1 MPLFSRPFFAR
12 RNAFVPATVVL
23 AALLGSLLQVTP
35 AHAIAAADVPA
46 DPAAWAA
53 TPYSPIGWGELAPTA
68 GSLEL
73 TFDGEAGGLPDS
85 AGVGTGL
92 TAVQPSSAAASS
104 PYYLPA
110 NVTLG
115 GGALTINATKG
126 IANGSNLTNNQD
138 NTLGVG
144 LASAGKALL
153 LTTTVTSPVATG
165 FAQGGLWFG
174 PDDKNY
180 VKLVIAANTD
190 TGGRQVQLAKETN
203 DVSLPAPSVDQVA
216 VTTTQAALAAG
227 PVTLNLLVD
236 SLNRRVSATYRV
248 GTAAPVAVGTLT
260 DVPAGFFSGA
270 LLAPTT
276 RPVDSTVTA
285 FGGVFGTKRNM
296 AEATPLAYSFQNFGY
311 AEVDVTPPAAPSQ
324 LAASGTPSSV
334 DLGWTAPADTD
345 VVGYRVY
352 RSASS
357 PVALTGTPISGAT
370 PIAATTFRD
379 SATFGGSSYHY
390 AVVAVD
396 ALGNTSPA
404 AGVGPAG
411 PSVPAGDPV
420 ARVDFTTTAGTPVA
434 GYTKDDGS
442 AYTAARGSGWTG
454 PDGAPLD
461 LSAATRIRA
470 VSGQA
475 ADPRLASIIHLQL
488 AANPTAGSWRLDV
501 PNGVYTVV
509 AGVGDSGAGIT
520 NGYDSTHVINAEGV
534 RVVAPFVGTGD
545 RQYDEAVATDITV
558 ADGTLTIDAVGGAN
572 TKLAYLEVYRTA
584 LTLITPAVPTGLA
597 ATVDGDD
604 VSLAWQPAESA
615 VSYKVYRGTTSAVDT
630 SGAPLATVTEPGY
643 IDLTTEA
650 ATTYFY
656 VVAATSKD
664 DRDSAPSTAVEVVV
678 PEAEEPTPPQLC
690 AAGTWKAELFGG
702 TALAGTPKSITCV
715 SAIDQSYT
723 GGTYPEGLDGPN
735 QYSMRFTKTINE
747 GAGSYQL
754 TTRTDDGVRVSVDG
768 VRVLNAWTAQSADQ
782 TRVVQVPLGNG
793 PHEIVVEY
801 YQGFNDASAKVTFTK
816 TIAACPPGQWMSEY
830 FTGTS
835 LAGVVTKRACID
847 EIDQEFAP
855 GDGPTGVGSSLYSA
869 RFTRTIDEGKGTFEF
884 TARADDGVRVSVD
897 GDRIIDEW
905 SDQSATETYSAEVA
919 LSAGSHL
926 VVVEYYQGYNEAAVE
941 VDIVKTSSD
950 TEAPTAPAEI
960 SATAGDDEIEIGWS
974 ASVSTDAV
982 GYRVF
987 RSESLPVDVTG
998 TPLNGA
1004 KDLTAR
1010 SFVDTTAEPDTRYH
1024 YVVVAVDDAGNAS
1037 LPSAAASA
1045 LVSTVPDTE
1054 APSAATGLA
1063 ATAGD
1068 GSVQMVWAAPASTDV
1083 AGYRVYRS
1091 TEPAVPTTGTP
1102 VSGSTLVA
1110 STGFT
1115 DSTVTNGTTYFYVV
1129 VAVDLAGNASTAS
1142 NEVVAVP
1149 NVPNTTNVKV
1159 DFTATNATPV
1169 AGYVADWGQAYGL
1182 RTGATQGAG
1191 TLSYGWLDTDGHELS
1206 LVGNGRDRE
1215 RAGIPALLDSILHM
1229 QYGDAN
1235 GGTGTN
1241 GIKTEG
1247 MWELAVPDGLYSVKI
1262 GVGDE
1267 KGADSYDSNYVVNV
1281 EGSLGVNGFV
1291 GSDATQYQTVTTT
1304 VGVWDGKL
1312 TIDARDGV
1320 NTKIGYIEVVGL
1332 ARAPHVDTVLPEN
1345 RVTGHDVNAGVS
1357 ATIKVP
1363 YAGIGLKPSS
1373 LPGNVHLYAVAGGA
1387 EIPTTV
1393 GSSGGNDVIS
1403 LAPTAPLAPNT
1414 QYRFEVTSG
1423 VTDNFGVPFVPFS
1436 SLFTTGSGETG
1447 ASGEFTPLTGVGFQ
1461 KVELPTGRGK
1471 FWASFAFGPDG
1482 KLYGTTIGQG
1492 IFRFD
1497 VAADGTLG
1505 EPESLGYEGS
1515 AHIGL
1520 LFDESST
1527 ADNLK
1532 VWVTR
1537 TTANFSEQG
1546 QWVSSIHQLSGD
1558 KLQVDRP
1565 VFEGLPRS
1573 LSDHLTNSMAYGPDG
1588 RIYFQ
1593 QGSNQASGDL
1603 DNAWGQRGEQ
1613 LLTAATLAFDPDNA
1627 RVATAVNGGAAINV
1641 KTADGGTY
1649 SPYAAGAPL
1658 TIYASG
1664 IRNAYD
1670 LVWHSNDHLYVAT
1683 NGTAGGANTPGV
1695 TANPN
1700 GTFTRTAAPGI
1711 PGFSTVNG
1719 KDVTA
1724 QCVRRGYTGGT
1735 VPPQGN
1741 IATQRDLLFDVVA
1754 GGYYGHPNPERCEFV
1769 LNAGNNPATPD
1780 APGTKEVKYPLGT
1793 VADPNYRGVAYDF
1806 EFNKSPNGALEYTSA
1821 TFGGQLKGRLLIT
1834 RFSNNN
1840 DLIFL
1845 QPDPKTGKILGA
1857 QTSVGITGVAN
1868 TTMSGVDGFNDP
1880 LEVVEDKSNGNL
1892 YVNQYDRSG
1901 GDQRLYLLRV
1911 PASQQAAAISSSVDE
1926 LVFSAV
1932 KNGTSAAKSITVT
1945 NNGSKPVALANTLT
1959 GGQTGEFTVT
1969 GGNTTLAPQA
1979 SVVLNVTFKPSAT
1992 VGQRATTLRLT
2003 AGDSTVNV
2011 GLFGLTMNGIE
2022 GGNEP
2027 TFANVMGTLGYAINV
2042 GWTNL
2047 EGGVQPTAKGDEVLE
2062 PLFVKSGTAAPTVTP
2077 LAQYAPKEDLPF
2089 GWYTGDGTTAERV
2102 KLGSIDTSGYQSLL
2116 PPSSPG
2122 TAPSFDPGAAEFGFY
2137 YYSNTF
2143 QRTGFTE
2150 DRLNTG
2156 IAHRARIYP
2165 AKNRAGTI
2173 MTNSYIVAFEDASNG
2188 DYQDYVFLVTGVK
2201 PATDTGSVDGGVRV
2215 DFTTAAAQ
2223 LPAGYLRDY
2232 GQAFSLRTGADQGT
2246 SLSYGWKNDV
2256 TENDVDL
2263 SVGGTAGNGRDRA
2276 TSQTDQR
2283 LDTFMHMQGSDVTG
2297 TFNGNPTDALWEL
2310 AVPNGQYTV
2319 TVAVGDPA
2327 PQTDVEIHQINVEG
2341 TALIERFTPAG
2352 AAGTATRHKTATQV
2366 VTVTDGFVTVDA
2378 RGGQNTKISYID
2390 VIPVADNGGGDDPTD
2405 GAQVKVNF
2413 RTPDAPATD
2422 GWTADVGNAFTDA
2435 AGFGW
2440 STATGAPVDRSTFLR
2455 YRAAPTA
2462 GIAYPSD
2469 PLLRTGAHL
2478 QVPTAAVWEHEVPD
2492 GEYEVAV
2499 SVGDSAFLD
2508 SVHTVTAEGQPVVA
2522 TFAPTGTTPFQTG
2535 KRTVTVTDGKLTIA
2549 GTGTNTK
2556 INWVSIK
2563 GDGLDTPPPAGATTK
2578 VNFQPST
2585 VTAPTGWVADTG
2597 AAFDAARGY
2606 GWFTGGTPTDRS
2618 AATRYRNAPTPGITY
2633 PTGDL
2638 TRQTFIL
2645 TQAGPVDGVTDGVWQ
2660 YAVANGTYT
2669 VSVSVGD
2676 SGYLD
2681 SVHGVTVEGT
2691 PVISSFTPT
2700 GTTPFSTGTAE
2711 VTVTDG
2717 LLTLTPTGTN
2727 TKVDWITITGAEI
2740 AAPSIT
2746 VTSNGTAVGAS
2757 STSGPANV
2765 VLAATA
2771 AGGATVSSLSYS
2783 LDGAPATPYTA
2794 PLALGVGSHTL
2805 VVTAVDSDARTST
2818 RTVTF
2823 TIEDIGGTL
2832 VLRNEQATRVNG
2844 SPIPGFS
2851 EDWLVMQRI
2860 NSGVV
2865 AHQTVD
2871 TATVTLTNSGTEP
2884 LRIASIAISGPQ
2896 GAQFEITDAPAGV
2909 RTVAP
2914 GASTPVTVKFVA
2926 TTGSKG
2932 VRAAQLVI
2940 TSSDPAQPVTTVQL
2954 RGGYM
2959 TAPEGGSELTL
2970 PQISE
2975 LFGWTTDIGTL
2986 ENGDEMRT
2994 SPLAGEEVRSL
3005 LWKRADASLPVN
3017 VRQLAA
3023 FHGCCDQT
3031 EVVSVN
3037 GATARHA
3044 APYGQSILPLTAT
3057 GTPTQLS
3064 TSPTGNFGIIVAG
3077 QSTNNTAYMASKTW
3091 PVRDRNGAIVAGAWI
3106 VGHDYVSS
3114 PNQCGIA
3121 PTNCDF
3127 QDNAYLITNVLPV
3140 ASSDTAAP
3148 PAPGTPTATVGTA
3161 DVTLAWPA
3169 AVATDLAGY
3178 YVERA
3183 TSATGTYTR
3192 LTSTPIRATGFV
3204 DAALPAFANT
3214 VYYRVIAVDASGNV
3228 SAAASTG
3235 AVDISGVT
3243 GRAILIKA
3251 GGAAV
3256 TTGGR
3261 TFAADAFF
3269 AGGAAYRNPAVTQ
3282 IAGTTD
3288 DALYLS
3294 ERSEAP
3300 AFGYDIPVPSGL
3312 YEVKL
3317 HFAEIYHGATGGGTG
3332 GAGKRVFDVN
3342 FEGGVAEIGA
3352 LDLNARVAP
3361 MTAYVTTNSVG
3372 VTDGTLDI
3380 DFTARVDFPTVSAIE
3395 VVRVGDA
3402 PIPPAAPSGVTATVA
3417 GASVAVSWGAV
3428 AGATGYSV
3436 ERATSATGPWTVI
3449 GGSVPITA
3457 TSLTDA
3463 ALPFTSTTY
3472 YRVTTVSATG
3482 SSAASAVASA
3492 DISRLYVPTGVTAT
3506 PNATGVAVAW
3516 TAPVGS
3522 GVTGYRVERA
3532 LAAAGPF
3539 TTISTFAVTGLGF
3552 TDTAVPFG
3560 SAAHYRVIA
3569 LGAGGAVSAPSA
3581 VASTDIS
3588 GVAQAIRVNAG
3599 GPALTVGGKTWSADS
3614 GFTGGKAYTNPAVTQ
3629 IAGTTDD
3636 ALYLTER
3643 SATANLAP
3651 FGYDFALPN
3660 GSYEVKLHFA
3670 EIYHGATG
3678 GGAGGT
3684 GKRVFSVN
3692 LEGGPAEQANI
3703 DLNARVGSMSAL
3715 VTTNLVTL
3723 TDGNLDIDFTSTV
3736 DQAKISAIEIT
3747 RAVVPPA
3754 PTGLVATTTTS
3765 AVNLA
3770 WQGTPGF
3777 YVQRSVAASGPWAR
3791 ISGASLLSTGAY
3803 TDGTLAVGSTAY
3815 YRVVS
3820 VGATGLESPAS
3831 AVVSATIAPPAQQPV
3846 RINTGGGAL
3855 NLGGVNWLADTYSTG
3870 GKVYSNPAVTQ
3881 IGGTTNDQL
3890 YLNERSTTAAPGSF
3904 GYNVPVANGVYTV
3917 KLHFAEI
3924 FHGATGG
3931 GTPGTGKRVFSV
3943 NFEEGAPE
3951 ITGLDL
3957 NTKVAP
3963 MNAYIT
3969 TTVVTVT
3976 GGNLDIDFASTVD
3989 QPTIAAIEIIPG
4001 TIADAAAPAAPSGV
4015 VITATGSGN
4024 AVTFAASGS
4033 ADVSGY
4039 IVERSSAAAGPFTR
4053 LTAVPVAGLSF
4064 VDATAPATA
4073 GTVYYRVTAVASSGL
4088 TASSAVASIT
4098 RAATGPTVRIN
4109 AGGPAV
4115 TTGGV
4120 SWLADSYYSGGGK
4133 AYSNPG
4139 VTQIA
4144 ATTDDVLYLNE
4155 RSTTADKG
4163 SYSYDVPLADGNY
4176 TVRLHFAEIYHG
4188 ATGGGAGGTGKRVF
4202 SVNFEGGAT
4211 EIGSLDLNA
4220 RVAPMT
4226 AVVIENVVTVA
4237 GGNLDIDFSAS
4248 VDQPTLAAIEIVPV
4262 AAPTTPA
4269 QTTPAPAAPAAPDSG
4284 TTTPGAPVAPNSS
4297 TPDSGTS
4304 GTGAPASD
4312 GQGSGTPG
4320 SGTSGTP
4327 SPSTPAAPGTT
4338 PGVTPAGAPAAAPAT
4353 AAPAAASGASVP
4365 TRAPATLSRLFPI
4378 GEGLVAMPSTSA
4390 ADQAAA
4396 AVDEA
4401 AASTVTGSASGSGDR
4416 SGSSLAA
4423 PDRQTTEAADAAL
4436 SASAASA
4443 TSPLNDPRVQALLLV
4458 LLVAAASAVALLA
4471 SSLLRRRTGVLRRF
4485 LAARRATV

>member
-1 MPLFSRPFFAR
+1 MPLFTRPFFAR
-12 RNAFVPATVVL
+12 RTAFIPASVVL
-23 AALLGSLLQVTP
+23 AALLGSLLQATP
-35 AHAIAAADVPA
+35 ASAIAAADVPA

-53 TPYSPIGWGELAPTA
+53 APYSPIGWGELAPAA

-73 TFDGEAGGLPDS
+73 TFDAEAGGLPDS
-85 AGVGTGL
+85 AGIGTGL

-110 NVTLG
+110 NITVG

-126 IANGSNLTNNQD
+126 IANGTNNNQD

-174 PDDKNY
+174 ADDKNY
-180 VKLVIAANTD
+180 IKLVIAANTD
-190 TGGRQVQLAKETN
+190 TGGRQVQLAKEIN

-216 VTTTQAALAAG
+216 ITTTQTALAAG

-236 SLNRRVSATYRV
+236 SINRRVSATYRV
-248 GTAAPVAVGTLT
+248 GTAAPVAVGTLA
-260 DVPAGFFSGA
+260 DVPAAFFSGA

-276 RPVDSTVTA
+276 RPADSTVTA

-296 AEATPLAYSFQNFGY
+296 AETTPLAWAFQNFAY

-324 LAASGTPSSV
+324 LAASGTPSTV

-352 RSASS
+352 RSATS
-357 PVALTGTPISGAT
+357 PVALTGTPLSGAT

-379 SATFGGSSYHY
+379 VATFGGSNYHY

-404 AGVGPAG
+404 AAVGPAG
-411 PSVPAGDPV
+411 SSVPAGDPV
-420 ARVDFTTTAGTPVA
+420 ARVDFTTAAGTPVA

-461 LSAATRIRA
+461 LTASTRIRA

-509 AGVGDSGAGIT
+509 AGVGDSGDGIV

-534 RVVAPFVGTGD
+534 RVVAPFVGTAA
-545 RQYDEAVATDITV
+545 RQYDEAATTDITV
-558 ADGTLTIDAVGGAN
+558 ADGTLTIDAVAGAN

-597 ATVDGDD
+597 ATIDGED
-604 VSLAWQPAESA
+604 VSLGWQAAESA

-630 SGAPLATVTEPGY
+630 SAAPLATVTEPAY

-650 ATTYFY
+650 GSTYFY
-656 VVAATSKD
+656 VVAATSRD
-664 DRDSAPSTAVEVVV
+664 DRDSAPSAPLEVVV

-715 SAIDQSYT
+715 SAIDQSFT
-723 GGTYPEGLDGPN
+723 GGTYPVGLDGPN
-735 QYSMRFTKTINE
+735 QYSMRFSKTVNE

-754 TTRTDDGVRVSVDG
+754 TTRTDDGVRVRVDG
-768 VRVLNAWTAQSADQ
+768 ALVLNAWTAQSADQ
-782 TRVVQVPLGNG
+782 TRVVQVPLGDG

-816 TIAACPPGQWMSEY
+816 TITACPPGQWMSEY
-830 FTGTS
+830 FAGTS

-847 EIDQEFAP
+847 EIDQEF
-855 GDGPTGVGSSLYSA
+855 GVGEGPAGVGSSLYSA
-869 RFTRTIDEGKGTFEF
+869 RFTRAINEGKGTFEF

-897 GDRIIDEW
+897 GERIIDEW
-905 SDQSATETYSAEVA
+905 SDQSATEQYSAEVA

-926 VVVEYYQGYNEAAVE
+926 VVVEYYQGYNEAAIE

-960 SATAGDDEIEIGWS
+960 SATADDDEIEIGWS

-998 TPLNGA
+998 TPLSGTQ
-1004 KDLTAR
+1004 DLTAR
-1010 SFVDTTAEPDTRYH
+1010 SFVDTTAEPDTQYH
-1024 YVVVAVDDAGNAS
+1024 YVVVAVDDADNAS
-1037 LPSAAASA
+1037 LPSAPATA
-1045 LVSTVPDTE
+1045 LISTVPDTE
-1054 APSAATGLA
+1054 APLAATGLA
-1063 ATAGD
+1063 ATAGG
-1068 GSVQMVWAAPASTDV
+1068 GSVQLVWAAPASTDL

-1091 TEPAVPTTGTP
+1091 TEPAVATTGTP
-1102 VSGSTLVA
+1102 VSGSALVA
-1110 STGFT
+1110 STGYT
-1115 DSTVTNGTTYFYVV
+1115 DGTVTNGTTYFYVV

-1159 DFTATNATPV
+1159 DFTATNAAPV
-1169 AGYVADWGQAYGL
+1169 SGYVADWGQAYGL

-1206 LVGNGRDRE
+1206 LVSNGRDRE
-1215 RAGIPALLDSILHM
+1215 RAGIPALLDSIMHM

-1267 KGADSYDSNYVVNV
+1267 KGAETYDSNYVVNV

-1291 GSDATQYQTVTTT
+1291 GSDATQYSTVTTT

-1312 TIDARDGV
+1312 TIDARGGV

-1387 EIPTTV
+1387 EVPTTV

-1403 LAPTAPLAPNT
+1403 LAPTTPLAPNT

-1505 EPESLGYEGS
+1505 EPQSLGYEGV

-1520 LFDESST
+1520 LFDESAT

-1558 KLQVDRP
+1558 RLQVDRP

-1613 LLTAATLAFDPDNA
+1613 LLTAATLAFDPANPQ
-1627 RVATAVNGGAAINV
+1627 VATAANGGAAINV

-1649 SPYAAGAPL
+1649 SPYSAGAPL

-1793 VADPNYRGVAYDF
+1793 AADPNYRGVAYDF

-1845 QPDPKTGKILGA
+1845 QPDSTSGKILGA

-1932 KNGTSAAKSITVT
+1932 KNGTSAAKSVTVT
-1945 NNGSKPVALANTLT
+1945 NNGSKPIALANTLT
-1959 GGQTGEFTVT
+1959 GGQTGEFIVT
-1969 GGNTTLAPQA
+1969 GGNTTLAPQGSA
-1979 SVVLNVTFKPSAT
+1979 VLNVTFKPSAT

-2047 EGGVQPTAKGDEVLE
+2047 EGGVQPTAKGDEILE
-2062 PLFVKSGTAAPTVTP
+2062 PLFVKSGTAAPTMTP

-2089 GWYTGDGTTAERV
+2089 GWYTGDGSTAERV

-2122 TAPSFDPGAAEFGFY
+2122 TVPSFDPGAAKFGFY

-2215 DFTTAAAQ
+2215 DFTTATAAV
-2223 LPAGYLRDY
+2223 PTGYLRDY
-2232 GQAFSLRTGADQGT
+2232 GQAFSLRTGAGQGT

-2297 TFNGNPTDALWEL
+2297 TFNGTPIDALWEL

-2341 TALIERFTPAG
+2341 TALIERFTPSGAAG
-2352 AAGTATRHKTATQV
+2352 AATRHRTVTQV
-2366 VTVTDGFVTVDA
+2366 VTVADGFVTVDS

-2390 VIPVADNGGGDDPTD
+2390 VIPVTDGGGDDPTD

-2422 GWTADVGNAFTDA
+2422 GWTADVGGAFTDA

-2440 STATGAPVDRSTFLR
+2440 VTATGAPVDRSTFLR
-2455 YRAAPTA
+2455 YRPAPTA
-2462 GIAYPSD
+2462 GIAFPAD
-2469 PLLRTGAHL
+2469 PLLRSGAHL
-2478 QVPTAAVWEHEVPD
+2478 QAPTAAVWEYEVPD

-2535 KRTVTVTDGKLTIA
+2535 KRMVTVTDGKLTIA

-2563 GDGLDTPPPAGATTK
+2563 GDGLETPPPAGASTK

-2606 GWFTGGTPTDRS
+2606 GWFTGGVATDRS
-2618 AATRYRNAPTPGITY
+2618 AATRYRNAPTQGITY

-2660 YAVANGTYT
+2660 YSVANGTYT
-2669 VSVSVGD
+2669 VAVSVGD
-2676 SGYLD
+2676 AGFLD
-2681 SVHGVTVEGT
+2681 SVHGVTIEGT
-2691 PVISSFTPT
+2691 PVITSFTPT
-2700 GTTPFSTGTAE
+2700 GTTPFTTGTAE
-2711 VTVTDG
+2711 VVVSDG

-2771 AGGATVSSLSYS
+2771 AGGATVSSLSYA
-2783 LDGAPATPYTA
+2783 LDGAAATPYTA

-2805 VVTAVDSDARTST
+2805 VVTAVDSAARTSA
-2818 RTVTF
+2818 RTVAF

-2844 SPIPGFS
+2844 APIPGFS

-2865 AHQTVD
+2865 LHQTVD
-2871 TATVTLTNSGTEP
+2871 TATVTLTNSGTKP
-2884 LRIASIAISGPQ
+2884 LRISSITISGPQ

-2914 GASTPVTVKFVA
+2914 GASTPVTVKFIA
-2926 TTGSKG
+2926 TTGGKG

-2975 LFGWTTDIGTL
+2975 LFGWTTDIGAL

-3005 LWKRADASLPVN
+3005 LWKRADATLPVN

-3044 APYGQSILPLTAT
+3044 APYGQSILPPTAT
-3057 GTPTQLS
+3057 ATPTQLS

-3077 QSTNNTAYMASKTW
+3077 QSTNNIAYMASKTW

-3140 ASSDTAAP
+3140 ASSDTVAP
-3148 PAPGTPTATVGTA
+3148 TAPGTPTATVGTS

-3169 AVATDLAGY
+3169 AVAVAPDLAGY
-3178 YVERA
+3178 HVERA

-3204 DAALPAFANT
+3204 DSALPAFANT
-3214 VYYRVIAVDASGNV
+3214 LYYRVIAVDASGNV
-3228 SAAASTG
+3228 STPAASG

-3243 GRAILIKA
+3243 GRAILIKS

-3261 TFAADAFF
+3261 TFIADTFF
-3269 AGGAAYRNPAVTQ
+3269 TGGAAYRNPAVTQ

-3288 DALYLS
+3288 DALYTS

-3300 AFGYDIPVPSGL
+3300 AFAYDIPVPSGL

-3332 GAGKRVFDVN
+3332 GAGKRIFDVN
-3342 FEGGVAEIGA
+3342 FEGGATEIPA

-3380 DFTARVDFPTVSAIE
+3380 DFSARVDYPTISAIE

-3417 GASVAVSWGAV
+3417 GASVAVSWTAV
-3428 AGATGYSV
+3428 AGAAGYTV
-3436 ERATSATGPWTVI
+3436 ERATSATGPWSVI
-3449 GGSVPITA
+3449 GGSAPITA

-3472 YRVTTVSATG
+3472 YRVTTVSASG

-3492 DISRLYVPTGVTAT
+3492 DVSRLYVPTAVTAT
-3506 PNATGVAVAW
+3506 PNANGVTVAW

-3539 TTISTFAVTGLGF
+3539 TTISTFAVTGLSF
-3552 TDTAVPFG
+3552 TDSAVPFG
-3560 SAAHYRVIA
+3560 NAAHYRVIA

-3581 VASTDIS
+3581 VASTDIT
-3588 GVAQAIRVNAG
+3588 GVAQSIRVNAG
-3599 GPALTVGGKTWSADS
+3599 GPALTVGGRTWSADS

-3629 IAGTTDD
+3629 IGGTTDD

-3643 SATANLAP
+3643 SATTNLAP
-3651 FGYDFALPN
+3651 FAYDFALPN

-3670 EIYHGATG
+3670 EIFHGATG
-3678 GGAGGT
+3678 GGAGGN

-3703 DLNARVGSMSAL
+3703 DLNARVGSMTAL

-3736 DQAKISAIEIT
+3736 DQAKISAIEIV
-3747 RAVVPPA
+3747 RAVVPQA
-3754 PTGLVATTTTS
+3754 PTGLVATTTSS

-3791 ISGASLLSTGAY
+3791 ISGASLLTTGAY
-3803 TDGTLAVGSTAY
+3803 TDGALAVGATAY

-3831 AVVSATIAPPAQQPV
+3831 AVVSATIAPPVQQPV

-3855 NLGGVNWLADTYSTG
+3855 TLGGVTWLADSYSTG

-3931 GTPGTGKRVFSV
+3931 GAVGTGKRVFNV
-3943 NFEEGAPE
+3943 NFEEGTPE
-3951 ITGLDL
+3951 ISGLDIS
-3957 NTKVAP
+3957 TRVAP
-3963 MNAYIT
+3963 MNAFIT
-3969 TTVVTVT
+3969 TNRVTVT

-4001 TIADAAAPAAPSGV
+4001 TIADATAPAAPTGV
-4015 VITATGSGN
+4015 AIAATGSGN
-4024 AVTFAASGS
+4024 TVTFAASGS

-4039 IVERSSAAAGPFTR
+4039 IVERASAAAGPFTR
-4053 LTAVPVAGLSF
+4053 LTAVPTAGLSF
-4064 VDATAPATA
+4064 VDTTAPATA

-4088 TASSAVASIT
+4088 TATSAVASIT

-4120 SWLADSYYSGGGK
+4120 SWLADSFYSGGGK
-4133 AYSNPG
+4133 SYSNPG

-4144 ATTDDVLYLNE
+4144 GTANDVLYLNE
-4155 RSTTADKG
+4155 RSTTVDKG
-4163 SYSYDVPLADGNY
+4163 SYSYDIPVPNGAY

-4188 ATGGGAGGTGKRVF
+4188 ATGGGAGGNGKRVF
-4202 SVNFEGGAT
+4202 SVNLEGGAT
-4211 EIGSLDLNA
+4211 EIAGLDLNA

-4226 AVVIENVVTVA
+4226 AVVIENTVTVV
-4237 GGNLDIDFSAS
+4237 GGNLDIDFSAA
-4248 VDQPTLAAIEIVPV
+4248 VDQPTLAAIEVVPV
-4262 AAPTTPA
+4262 PVPAVTPPAQEAPTQVPTQTPPGPDVA
-4269 QTTPAPAAPAAPDSG
+4269 PAP
-4284 TTTPGAPVAPNSS
+4284 TPQVSPSVAPSV
-4297 TPDSGTS
+4297 
-4304 GTGAPASD
+4304 
-4312 GQGSGTPG
+4312 
-4320 SGTSGTP
+4320 
-4327 SPSTPAAPGTT
+4327 SPTATLSETPAAGPAVAAT
-4338 PGVTPAGAPAAAPAT
+4338 PRGFAP
-4353 AAPAAASGASVP
+4353 
-4365 TRAPATLSRLFPI
+4365 LSRLFPLA
-4378 GEGLVAMPSTSA
+4378 EGLVEMPASSVVASLDASQDATQEA
-4390 ADQAAA
+4390 RQG
-4396 AVDEA
+4396 AV
-4401 AASTVTGSASGSGDR
+4401 AASGGSAE
-4416 SGSSLAA
+4416 
-4423 PDRQTTEAADAAL
+4423 PEAGAGPEVL
-4436 SASAASA
+4436 SASAASSI
-4443 TSPLNDPRVQALLLV
+4443 SPLDDPRARALLLV
-4458 LLVAAASAVALLA
+4458 LLLSAIAAVGTTVV
-4471 SSLLRRRTGVLRRF
+4471 RRRWHK
-4485 LAARRATV
+4485 